1 MNFPMLDN
9 MNMPPQRF
17 AQLFVMKKV
26 RSLQNG
32 IDMFLVYEFKD
43 TMFEKLCLVYLWY
56 FSKVE

>member
-1 MNFPMLDN
+1 MCL
-9 MNMPPQRF
+9 PQKF

-32 IDMFLVYEFKD
+32 IDKFLVSDSKD

-56 FSKVE
+56 FNIVE